1 MNITSKS
8 RTLAL
13 IIALT
18 AAVTIIGVTR
28 WRVKKEQSRRRKKKK
43 EGSVNIGGIFGMDI
57 GGTLSKIVYFERK
70 QGNSSNGTSD
80 NKPNESLTSLAPPKM
95 SRDRSFDHF
104 DTPAHQKALE
114 DIYVAMQSTT
124 MMGESGRRDKA
135 LSFYS
140 SVLGG
145 RFHFI
150 SFETRRMEMAVQH
163 LSSTEITEN
172 IKSIGCTGGG
182 AHKYGHIINELLE
195 IEVVK
200 FDELQCLIRGMHFV
214 LMNYGA
220 ECYTYR

>member
-1 MNITSKS
+1 MITDS
-8 RTLAL
+8 RRNLAVC
-13 IIALT
+13 IALSV
-18 AAVTIIGVTR
+18 AVAFVGFTR
-28 WRVKKEQSRRRKKKK
+28 WRVKKEQSRRRRKKK

-70 QGNSSNGTSD
+70 QVGYDSNGGKGD
-80 NKPNESLTSLAPPKM
+80 KKPAAPIDKPTLR
-95 SRDRSFDHF
+95 RDKSFEQF

-114 DIYVAMQSTT
+114 DIYVAMQSSD
-124 MMGESGRRDKA
+124 MMGETGKRDKQ

-140 SVLGG
+140 SILGG

-150 SFETRRMEMAVQH
+150 RFETRMMETAIQH

-172 IKSIGCTGGG
+172 IKSMGCTGGG
-182 AHKYGHIINELLE
+182 AHKFGNVIKDHLE
-195 IEVVK
+195 IEVYK

-214 LMNYGA
+214 LTNYGA